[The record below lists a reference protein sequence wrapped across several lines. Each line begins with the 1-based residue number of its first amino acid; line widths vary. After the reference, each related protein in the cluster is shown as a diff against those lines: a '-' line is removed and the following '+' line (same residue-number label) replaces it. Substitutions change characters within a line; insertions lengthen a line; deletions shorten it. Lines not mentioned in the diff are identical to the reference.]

1 MRRAFVLFVTA
12 SLAVAVA
19 AGANAGAAMRRCQ
32 SRTVGPGSLV
42 RGGKQGAACMLAAF
56 QNGCKP
62 AEYLLSSFGVDTAA
76 TEDFRIERRAGTCDV
91 NVITSFGVVPQTPH
105 VFPPRTCRRIHR
117 LGADVVADRCTA
129 GTAGEPAA
137 ISLIDLR

>member
-1 MRRAFVLFVTA
+1 MRRALVLFVTA

-19 AGANAGAAMRRCQ
+19 AGANAGAAMRQCQ

-56 QNGCKP
+56 ENGCKP

-76 TEDFRIERRAGTCDV
+76 TEDFRIERRAGICDV
-91 NVITSFGVVPQTPH
+91 NVITSFRVIPQTPH

-129 GTAGEPAA
+129 GEPAA